1 MKTLLTLS
9 LLLALKLLAM
19 PEQSSTNYLIFPGWE
34 ENFSPWYHMLEY
46 GGTVQRVSPGHS
58 GKWCLSLQPTL
69 KNNQYKAVC
78 RQWLPRLNYWGGKG
92 TLKIMAKGKGMLR
105 LGLFLARKN
114 NKGQTC
120 RRDLESPLFQV
131 SDEWREFK
139 YDFRFT
145 LPEIEL
151 VGVMISAEGK
161 DSSILA
167 DNAVFH
173 FSNPDLLRAE
183 NTLIELPA
191 GKTAEVK
198 FSADPK
204 IKEVMLYDGA
214 ESRKQAAS
222 PNGEYH
228 VRSVPG
234 ASFTGIHAL
243 QEVGGAATLI
253 HYRDESEWKRLDA
266 MASQIRL
273 KRLLRLLFLGD
284 SLSDFDRGF
293 NYVDKT
299 VFWLNKYNPGKVT
312 FRNAGV
318 AGDYTLTVLKRLNG
332 NPYVFGKFRY
342 DNLLNEKYDYV
353 FLFIGHNDTQKTWRP
368 QKKSYIPTVS
378 QEELNSSYRT
388 LLSFI
393 HRHWGAKIIVIA
405 PVCMDFEQSEERCA
419 DAIKN
424 NSVHTIFGDPVL
436 LGDFIRITSAAAK
449 EANAGYL
456 NLYQA
461 SLNAGEKKSF
471 FTNDGVHLTRQG
483 NDFVA
488 EQLLQFCMEYLQ

>member
-1 MKTLLTLS
+1 MS
-9 LLLALKLLAM
+9 
-19 PEQSSTNYLIFPGWE
+19 EQSITNYLIFPGWE
-34 ENFSPWYHMLEY
+34 ENFSPWYHMQEH
-46 GGTVQRVSPGHS
+46 GGTVQRVSPGLS
-58 GKWCLSLQPTL
+58 GKWCLNLQPTL

-92 TLKIMAKGKGMLR
+92 TVTIMAKGKGTLR
-105 LGLFLARKN
+105 LGLFLACKN

-131 SDEWREFK
+131 SDEWREFT
-139 YDFRFT
+139 YDFHFT

-167 DNAVFH
+167 DNAGFH
-173 FSNPDLLRAE
+173 FSNPDRVRTE

-191 GKTAEVK
+191 GKTADVK

-204 IKEVMLYDGA
+204 VQEVILYDGA

-228 VRSVPG
+228 VRSAPG
-234 ASFTGIHAL
+234 ASFTGILASK
-243 QEVGGAATLI
+243 EAAGGAATLI
-253 HYRDESEWKRLDA
+253 HYRDESAWKRLDA
-266 MASQIRL
+266 MASHIHL
-273 KRLLRLLFLGD
+273 KRPLRLLFLGD

-299 VFWLNKYNPGKVT
+299 VFWLNKYNPGKVS

-368 QKKSYIPTVS
+368 EKKCYSPTVS
-378 QEELNSSYRT
+378 QEELKKFYPA
-388 LLSFI
+388 LLSDI
-393 HRHWGAKIIVIA
+393 HKNWGAKIIVIA
-405 PVCMDFEQSEERCA
+405 PVCMNFEQSEKRCA

-424 NSVHTIFGDPVL
+424 NSAHTIFGDPVL
-436 LGDFIRITSAAAK
+436 LGDFIRITAAAAK
-449 EANAGYL
+449 EAKAGYL

-461 SLNAGEKKSF
+461 SLTAGEKKSF

-488 EQLLQFCMEYLQ
+488 EQLLQFCMENLQ